1 MAFYYLETSA
11 LVKLYVRES
20 GTERVLALANRTTEN
35 RLAILALTQVEFR
48 SAVRRRERN
57 GEIPPLVAIQLL
69 KAFKRHVEQRF
80 VSQVINDFVLD
91 IASALVD
98 RHALRAY
105 DAIQFVRNTAEAG
118 RLYELAFIDDSHR
131 YEHVYDT
138 CVDLH
143 RILVPRAF
151 ALFHDYNDPRN
162 AHPDAADYGVYQ
174 AVHAGLSKDYFEFWG
189 IYGCCGLFRRK

>member
-1 MAFYYLETSA
+1 MAFYYMETSA

-35 RLAILALTQVEFR
+35 RLAILALTQVELR

-57 GEIPPLVAIQLL
+57 GEIPPLVATQLL
-69 KAFKRHVEQRF
+69 EAFKRHVEQRF

-105 DAIQFVRNTAEAG
+105 DAAQLAGYLALRSSTGTDVPVFVCSDKVLLEAALLEG
-118 RLYELAFIDDSHR
+118 IP
-131 YEHVYDT
+131 
-138 CVDLH
+138 
-143 RILVPRAF
+143 IL
-151 ALFHDYNDPRN
+151 DP
-162 AHPDAADYGVYQ
+162 A
-174 AVHAGLSKDYFEFWG
+174 SG
-189 IYGCCGLFRRK
+189 I

>member
-57 GEIPPLVAIQLL
+57 GEIPPLVATQLL
-69 KAFKRHVEQRF
+69 EAFKRHVEQRF
-80 VSQVINDFVLD
+80 VCQVINDFVLD

-98 RHALRAY
+98 RHALHAY
-105 DAIQFVRNTAEAG
+105 DAAQLAGYLALRSSAGTDVPVFVCSDHALLEAALLEG
-118 RLYELAFIDDSHR
+118 IP
-131 YEHVYDT
+131 
-138 CVDLH
+138 
-143 RILVPRAF
+143 IL
-151 ALFHDYNDPRN
+151 DP
-162 AHPDAADYGVYQ
+162 ASGT
-174 AVHAGLSKDYFEFWG
+174 
-189 IYGCCGLFRRK
+189 

>member
-57 GEIPPLVAIQLL
+57 GEIPPLVATQLL
-69 KAFKRHVEQRF
+69 EAFKRHVEQRF
-80 VSQVINDFVLD
+80 VCQVINDFVLD

-105 DAIQFVRNTAEAG
+105 DAAQLAGYLALRSSAGTDVPVFVCSDHALLEAALLEG
-118 RLYELAFIDDSHR
+118 IP
-131 YEHVYDT
+131 
-138 CVDLH
+138 
-143 RILVPRAF
+143 IL
-151 ALFHDYNDPRN
+151 DP
-162 AHPDAADYGVYQ
+162 ASGT
-174 AVHAGLSKDYFEFWG
+174 
-189 IYGCCGLFRRK
+189 